1 MTISLHDLCVN
12 QYLRTLGSVSGF
24 LDKSLKHF
32 QANGVDP
39 DSIVGARLAPDM
51 LPLSFQI
58 NSVAHHSAGAI
69 EAARTGVFGPP
80 SQPLPET
87 FAALQETVEAARA
100 ALKALTPDE
109 MNALTGRDV
118 VFKLASM
125 EIPFTTEGF
134 ILSFSVPNFY
144 FHAATAYDLL
154 RANGVPLGKRDFLG
168 QMQIK
173 A

>member
-39 DSIVGARLAPDM
+39 DSVVGARLAPDM

-80 SQPLPET
+80 GQPLPET
-87 FAALQETVEAARA
+87 FAALQATVEDARA
-100 ALKALTPDE
+100 ALKALSADE
-109 MNALTGRDV
+109 VNALSGRDV
-118 VFKLASM
+118 VFKMQALA
-125 EIPFTTEGF
+125 IPFTTEGF